1 MVVAIPF
8 TRVVSTGLTLPFT
21 TVNVKG
27 RVLGSE
33 SMSAVAPLFSLVK
46 STLITIGSPATA
58 LPSDVM
64 PNTK

>member
-1 MVVAIPF
+1 MVVPIPF

-21 TVNVKG
+21 AANVKG

-33 SMSAVAPLFSLVK
+33 LMSAVAPLLSFVK

-58 LPSDVM
+58 LPCAVM
-64 PNTK
+64 SNTK